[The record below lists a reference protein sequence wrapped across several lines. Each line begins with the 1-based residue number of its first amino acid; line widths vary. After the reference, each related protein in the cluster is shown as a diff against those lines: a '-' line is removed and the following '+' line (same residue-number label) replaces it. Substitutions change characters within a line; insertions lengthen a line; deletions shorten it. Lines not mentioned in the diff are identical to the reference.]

1 MAATLRVVSQNE
13 SWEAND
19 EGIPTEFMHT
29 KVILESLEDGD
40 FFYATI
46 KARYRSVAEIDATQL
61 EPHPIQAAHIYPP
74 YSASL
79 TRAPD
84 PLPAGCYVK
93 RPSLLEY
100 GDPGLGE
107 TDLSDLLLNE
117 AEICEALMQSPHP
130 NIAHY
135 LGCQV
140 RDGRIRGLCFASYD
154 TTLSDQLDDYTRPL
168 IKCLDGIKCGIQHI
182 HSLGL
187 IHNDI
192 NPSNVMMNADG
203 VPVIIDFDSCKAEGL
218 RLDKGG
224 TLGWDHEGLTSLR
237 ENDYY
242 GLDKIAEAL
251 EEHDRLVEAARGMDE
266 SKVPDSLP
274 HTGVRV

>member
-1 MAATLRVVSQNE
+1 
-13 SWEAND
+13 
-19 EGIPTEFMHT
+19 
-29 KVILESLEDGD
+29 
-40 FFYATI
+40 
-46 KARYRSVAEIDATQL
+46 L
-61 EPHPIQAAHIYPP
+61 EPHPIQAAQIYPP

-79 TRAPD
+79 TRAPK
-84 PLPAGCYVK
+84 PLPADCYVK

-117 AEICEALMQSPHP
+117 AEVCEALIQSPHP

-140 RDGRIRGLCFASYD
+140 RDGRIRGLCFASYN
-154 TTLSDQLDDYTRPL
+154 TTLSDQLNDYTRPL
-168 IKCLDGIKCGIQHI
+168 IKCLDGVKCGIQRI

-192 NPSNVMMNADG
+192 NPSNVMMSAEG
-203 VPVIIDFDSCKAEGL
+203 VPVIIDFDSCKAEGSPP
-218 RLDKGG
+218 DKAG
-224 TLGWDHEGLTSLR
+224 TLGWDHGSLTSLR

-251 EEHDRLVEAARGMDE
+251 EEHDRLVEAAGGMDE
-266 SKVPDSLP
+266 SKIPESFP
-274 HTGVRV
+274 HTGVKV